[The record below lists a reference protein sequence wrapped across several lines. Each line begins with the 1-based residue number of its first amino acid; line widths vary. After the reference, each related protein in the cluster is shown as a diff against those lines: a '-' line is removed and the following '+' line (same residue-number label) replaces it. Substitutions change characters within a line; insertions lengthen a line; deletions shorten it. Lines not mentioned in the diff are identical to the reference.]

1 MTETIECGRCGR
13 ELKTEKSIEQGYGP
27 VCMQKHKEELAEIE
41 FQKNQTKLEDYGVE
55 VAQ

>member
-1 MTETIECGRCGR
+1 MTETIECNRCGR

-27 VCMQKHKEELAEIE
+27 ICMQKHKDELAEIE